1 MSRLSSFRVLR
12 LCRPERSAS
21 LSSCDAAGVR
31 CRNPLDSVSR
41 AGGNPEA
48 PKGFGAL
55 RALVCPRGLDPR
67 LRGKR
72 GLEVRF
78 QMGRARVSSPSPIAS
93 ADCVSLI
100 GSCVFP
106 GRLAIIR
113 RVAARFDQS
122 IADAHSSVSSKGW
135 HSEGGPIQFAR
146 VRAWVMRQVSTRAGP
161 SRISCTVFRRRF
173 F

>member
-113 RVAARFDQS
+113 RVAARLRPRLCF
-122 IADAHSSVSSKGW
+122 
-135 HSEGGPIQFAR
+135 PIQRATGAVRRPVAITRSGHRRRELRRAR
-146 VRAWVMRQVSTRAGP
+146 GMQAEAGSVEQVESRAG
-161 SRISCTVFRRRF
+161 
-173 F
+173 